1 MNLTINYCSLKH
13 TYDLQLGQVRV
24 VLLCS
29 LCPWPYTTY
38 IVKLLQSES
47 RETNAV
53 YVVIISDKMLYEQ
66 LYKQWTISRVK
77 YNYLLYRLTVKQ
89 F

>member
-13 TYDLQLGQVRV
+13 TYALQLGQVRV
-24 VLLCS
+24 VLLGS

-47 RETNAV
+47 SYNFGQD
-53 YVVIISDKMLYEQ
+53 VV
-66 LYKQWTISRVK
+66 R
-77 YNYLLYRLTVKQ
+77 TVV
-89 F
+89 